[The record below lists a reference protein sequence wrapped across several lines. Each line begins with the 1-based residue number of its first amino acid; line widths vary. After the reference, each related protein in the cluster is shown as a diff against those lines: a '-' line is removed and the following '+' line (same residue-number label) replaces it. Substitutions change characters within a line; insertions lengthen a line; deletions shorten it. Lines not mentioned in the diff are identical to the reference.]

1 MIFTDHMDGLLP
13 KTGNGIILQLNLS
26 IGTNIWHQVMQ
37 KISEFF
43 SKIIHILFLD
53 DAPTMKLK
61 HKKYQK
67 AAWLVSHCHTHSKRE
82 HYVEQL
88 QKYFPVDIYGH
99 CGSHECPDNSNCHEY
114 LADNYMF
121 YLSFENSLCIGK
133 CFCQLCYLYL
143 FPNNCLIFFLDY
155 VTEKFF
161 TAMNFNVLPI
171 VLGGADYSKIA
182 PPKSYINQ
190 RDFSSP
196 KDLAYYLKYLLKNGT
211 AYQEYFTWKTYF
223 KVYPTA
229 SSEPMCHLCEKLN
242 DEKPQTKIYE
252 NINDW
257 WSTDGICVEE

>member
-53 DAPTMKLK
+53 DAPIIKLK

-133 CFCQLCYLYL
+133 CFCQLCMLSL
-143 FPNNCLIFFLDY
+143 LI
-155 VTEKFF
+155 
-161 TAMNFNVLPI
+161 
-171 VLGGADYSKIA
+171 
-182 PPKSYINQ
+182 PK
-190 RDFSSP
+190 
-196 KDLAYYLKYLLKNGT
+196 
-211 AYQEYFTWKTYF
+211 
-223 KVYPTA
+223 
-229 SSEPMCHLCEKLN
+229 
-242 DEKPQTKIYE
+242 
-252 NINDW
+252 
-257 WSTDGICVEE
+257 